1 MTTSGGAQVE
11 LPLMGKAQ
19 TMLNVFR
26 GLPPGTLAPGEH
38 RRDGAQRHRGRRV
51 RRPTSPARSGASAS
65 TSSTSRRTPTE
76 DVERTTVLY
85 GYYAGGLAKRV
96 AAHITGGAA
105 LVQDDTLGLEEVVVV
120 TGSDFTTIHDQ
131 PAPEGSPDDRAHHDD
146 HHGARAPP
154 APGETTTTTAP
165 PTTTTTVIG
174 YSTGEPPDG
183 VDCG

>member
-1 MTTSGGAQVE
+1 
-11 LPLMGKAQ
+11 MGKAQ

-26 GLPPGTLAPGEH
+26 GLPPGTLAPESIDVTVLNGTGVPGQAADVAGALGSIGFNVVDVASYPDEH
-38 RRDGAQRHRGRRV
+38 
-51 RRPTSPARSGASAS
+51 
-65 TSSTSRRTPTE
+65 
-76 DVERTTVLY
+76 VERTTVLY

-105 LVQDDTLGLEEVVVV
+105 LVQDDTLGFEEVVVV

-131 PAPEGSPDDRAHHDD
+131 PAPEGL
-146 HHGARAPP
+146 ARTIERTTTTTTATSST